1 MPDCLSVLR
10 FAPAIEIIGRTS
22 GKIFNR
28 RYTVFSKGDE
38 HLVRYTWKILET
50 VFNAKLL
57 LFFIKC
63 HLRVA

>member
-1 MPDCLSVLR
+1 VPDCLSVLR

-28 RYTVFSKGDE
+28 GYTVFSKGDE

>member
-1 MPDCLSVLR
+1 VPDCLSVLR